1 MIGDRPLSRLALWSI
16 RTVLALE
23 PFLALNIEPGAE
35 YTWEYTYRYYTIP

>member
-1 MIGDRPLSRLALWSI
+1 MTGDRPITRLALWSI

-35 YTWEYTYRYYTIP
+35 YTWQYTYRYYTIP